1 MRLISESRR
10 EEPPPEKILYNG
22 KLACVPS
29 TLSGI
34 SQLSVSTLRAI
45 LDFHGFSMVG
55 SKEELALRVHLLR
68 QGRSAGMF
76 IQQEN
81 QLRDFIAI
89 VQQLVIEEQ
98 RIHAA
103 SPYLHMNRQQ
113 SFATSSFSSTL
124 VELPRHVSKLDLKQ
138 LFNPQLRHLD
148 AVRQH
153 RVENDAKSTVQLKTY
168 TVKPDLREF
177 VCTPGTSIKIKWSA
191 EEVGDSGWKPG
202 WYKAIVQRYH
212 SGSDILTVVYPCE
225 PGCTYSVDVSVWL
238 SLGKLRSC

>member
-1 MRLISESRR
+1 
-10 EEPPPEKILYNG
+10 
-22 KLACVPS
+22 
-29 TLSGI
+29 
-34 SQLSVSTLRAI
+34 
-45 LDFHGFSMVG
+45 MVG

-124 VELPRHVSKLDLKQ
+124 VELPRHVSKLDDLKQ
-138 LFNPQLRHLD
+138 LFNPLLNTFRC
-148 AVRQH
+148 
-153 RVENDAKSTVQLKTY
+153 S
-168 TVKPDLREF
+168 
-177 VCTPGTSIKIKWSA
+177 
-191 EEVGDSGWKPG
+191 
-202 WYKAIVQRYH
+202 
-212 SGSDILTVVYPCE
+212 
-225 PGCTYSVDVSVWL
+225 
-238 SLGKLRSC
+238 